1 VRSGAEA
8 AGWTLVRVV
17 FGLTLALGH
26 GAGKVFG
33 GKMDRF
39 AQGVAEL
46 GFPAPHFFG
55 WCAALAEFAGGLL
68 VAVGLFTRPAA
79 ALAGFTMLVALY
91 RHRADPFGRME
102 LALLYLTVL
111 LAVVLVGSG
120 PWSLDARLRRKGPLG
135 RLQR

>member
-1 VRSGAEA
+1 LQA
-8 AGWTLVRVV
+8 AGWTLVRAV

-33 GKMDRF
+33 GRMDRF
-39 AQGVAEL
+39 AQGVGEL
-46 GFPAPHFFG
+46 GFPAPTFFA
-55 WCAALAEFAGGLL
+55 WCASLAEFVGGLL

-91 RHRADPFGRME
+91 RHRADPFGHME
-102 LALLYLTVL
+102 MALLYLTVM

-120 PWSLDARLRRKGPLG
+120 PFGLDARMRLEGPLG